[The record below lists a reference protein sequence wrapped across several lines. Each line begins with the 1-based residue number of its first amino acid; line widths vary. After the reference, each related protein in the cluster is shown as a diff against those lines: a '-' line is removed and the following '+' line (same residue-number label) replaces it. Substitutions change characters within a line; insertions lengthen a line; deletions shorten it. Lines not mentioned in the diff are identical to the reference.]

1 MTDDTK
7 AAPLSDAEVRLR
19 RLWKGTLLVAV
30 AAGYAFLASL
40 LLVQHGWRSALLALF
55 FIVVAVVLRYIGN
68 DVDRIGW
75 NLSRGL
81 VAGRRQGAEV
91 AASEAREGAEGEDAA
106 GQDST
111 QGRTTAMRYQARF
124 FRGLWALAQVVNGA
138 LIAQALL
145 VGGADRALATAAGLA
160 LLEVLF
166 WQVRRVNH
174 SVTFAQ
180 ASYGIEGRLPAPA
193 AADAWDDAGK
203 ARLNRKLDKLA
214 EMAEAGLI
222 SQKAHRKARDKW
234 LVRSVMEEDA
244 GIR

>member
-1 MTDDTK
+1 MTDDQTTG
-7 AAPLSDAEVRLR
+7 APLSDAEVRLR

-81 VAGRRQGAEV
+81 GRGETAE
-91 AASEAREGAEGEDAA
+91 EANEAD
-106 GQDST
+106 T
-111 QGRTTAMRYQARF
+111 QGRITAMRYQSRF
-124 FRGLWALAQVVNGA
+124 FRGLWALAQVVNAA
-138 LIAQALL
+138 LVAQALL
-145 VGGADRALATAAGLA
+145 VGGPDRALATAAGLA
-160 LLEVLF
+160 FLEILF

-174 SVTFAQ
+174 LVTFAQ

-203 ARLNRKLDKLA
+203 ARLNRKLEKLA

-234 LVRSVMEEDA
+234 LVRSVMQEDA
-244 GIR
+244 GPR

>member
-81 VAGRRQGAEV
+81 VAGRGETAE
-91 AASEAREGAEGEDAA
+91 EANEADA
-106 GQDST
+106 

-124 FRGLWALAQVVNGA
+124 FRGLWALAQVVNAA
-138 LIAQALL
+138 LVAQALL
-145 VGGADRALATAAGLA
+145 VGGANRALATAAGLA
-160 LLEVLF
+160 FLEILF

-174 SVTFAQ
+174 LVTFAQ

-193 AADAWDDAGK
+193 AADAWDDAGR

-222 SQKAHRKARDKW
+222 SENAHRKARDKW
-234 LVRSVMEEDA
+234 LVRSVMQEDA
-244 GIR
+244 GPR